1 MTARL
6 EPDAGQYRVG
16 IATADIT
23 PPVGAPLAGFAA
35 RAQHT
40 STGVDHPL
48 RAVAT
53 VIDDGRT
60 DLLVV
65 ALEWLG
71 CYDQAPRLRRVLAE
85 RTGIAEQRILLNA
98 SHTHCGPA
106 IREADYAEHGWIDED
121 YLEAAIQKIANAAGI
136 AARHRY
142 PAVLRWGVGACS
154 IAMNRRRPDPERPGR
169 VFDAMLPNPDGLTDH
184 EVGVIT
190 VESADDGL
198 LRGIMINYACH
209 PTSRSGL
216 RIGGDYVGFAYDRL
230 EQAFPYAQPLFLQG
244 CAGDQKPRP
253 HQAGADVFGT
263 RTVDQ
268 VRELGDELG
277 DAVAAVIRSGLT
289 PATGPITVA
298 SGIEVLHTEPVDR
311 ATLEAERDRPTAPF
325 RRPWA
330 EVLLDRLDRG
340 VPDLDRVPFEVQ
352 TVAFG
357 DSVAMIAMAGEMTV
371 EHGLRLKRD
380 HGERFGAV
388 FPLGYANGMVGYV
401 PVARQF
407 DEYGYEVLDSN
418 QRHFRTGR
426 YLPGTEDQLHDRISR
441 LLAPAGPGNARPS
454 D

>member
-1 MTARL
+1 MTRPPRP
-6 EPDAGQYRVG
+6 EPVEGPYQVG

-35 RAQHT
+35 RGQHT

-48 RAVAT
+48 RAVVT

-60 DLLVV
+60 ELLLVG
-65 ALEWLG
+65 LEWLG

-85 RTGIAEQRILLNA
+85 RTGIPEQRILLNA

-106 IREADYAEHGWIDED
+106 IRQADYAEHGWIDED
-121 YLEAAIQKIANAAGI
+121 YLESAIQRIAVAAGI
-136 AARHRY
+136 AHRHRY
-142 PAVLRWGVGACS
+142 PAVLRWGVGECS
-154 IAMNRRRPDPERPGR
+154 IAMNRRRPDPDRPGR
-169 VFDAMLPNPDGLTDH
+169 VFDAMLPNPEGLTDH
-184 EVGVIT
+184 QVGVIT
-190 VESADDGL
+190 VESVADGML
-198 LRGIMINYACH
+198 HGIMINYGCH
-209 PTSRSGL
+209 PTSRGGL

-230 EQAFPYAQPLFLQG
+230 EQAFPFAQPLFLQG

-253 HQAGADVFGT
+253 HRPGSDLFGT

-277 DAVAAVIRSGLT
+277 DAVEAVIRTGLA
-289 PATGPITVA
+289 PVTGPIRVE
-298 SGIEVLHTEPVDR
+298 SGIEVLRTEPVGR
-311 ATLEAERDRPTAPF
+311 ETLEAERDRPTARF
-325 RRPWA
+325 RRHWA
-330 EVLLDRLDRG
+330 DVLLDRMDRG
-340 VPDLDRVPFEVQ
+340 VPDLDRVPFELQ

-357 DSVAMIAMAGEMTV
+357 ESVAMIAMAGEMTV

-407 DEYGYEVLDSN
+407 EEYGYEVLDSN
-418 QRHFRTGR
+418 QRHLRTGR
-426 YLPGTEDQLHDRISR
+426 YLPGTEDQLHGRINR
-441 LLAPAGPGNARPS
+441 MLAPLAPADA
-454 D
+454 